1 MVKLYYV
8 PRTRSA
14 RPRMVLEELGVPYEL
29 VRLDPA
35 KGETRTEAHLARQ
48 PLGHVPAL
56 EDSDGD
62 VRIFES
68 AAICYWLAERYGGGR
83 LLPPPGSAGR
93 AEAYQWLCF
102 ALSELEAPLVAIS
115 AERRKQGGGDPGHAQ
130 AALERFRAAAQ
141 VIADVV
147 AERPFLL
154 GGEVSVADYVVG
166 AVLSWGK
173 FLGALEGIPAAA
185 AYLGRMRERPAWKR
199 ANAD

>member
-56 EDSDGD
+56 EDGD
-62 VRIFES
+62 VRIYES
-68 AAICYWLAERYGGGR
+68 GAICYWLAERYGDGR
-83 LLPPPGSAGR
+83 LLPPSGSARR

-102 ALSELEAPLVAIS
+102 ALSELEAPLGVLS
-115 AERRKQGGGDPGHAQ
+115 AERRRPDGGD
-130 AALERFRAAAQ
+130 AARADAARERFRAAAQ
-141 VIADVV
+141 VVADVV
-147 AERPFLL
+147 DERPFLL
-154 GGEVSVADYVVG
+154 GDGVSVADFVVG

-173 FLGALEGIPAAA
+173 FLGALDGIPAAE
-185 AYLGRMRERPAWKR
+185 AYVARMRARPAWKR

>member
-1 MVKLYYV
+1 MVKLWYV
-8 PRTRSA
+8 PRTRA
-14 RPRMVLEELGVPYEL
+14 TRPRMVLEELGGPYEL

-35 KGETRTEAHLARQ
+35 KGETRTDAHLARQ

-56 EDSDGD
+56 EDGD

-68 AAICYWLAERYGGGR
+68 GAICYWLAERYGGGR

-102 ALSELEAPLVAIS
+102 ALSELEPPLGVIS
-115 AERRKQGGGDPGHAQ
+115 AARRNPGGGD
-130 AALERFRAAAQ
+130 AAHGDAARQRFRDAAQ
-141 VIADVV
+141 VVAGVV
-147 AERPFLL
+147 AGRPYLL

-166 AVLSWGK
+166 AVLSWGR
-173 FLGALEGIPAAA
+173 FLGALDGFAAA
-185 AYLGRMRERPAWKR
+185 EAYVGRMRARPAWQR